1 MTSAAFVNALNQ
13 NAGNVL
19 SPAEFSAAINAFG
32 PPPAGGNSNNVS
44 ARAQVLRQ
52 VAEDQD
58 LFKAEANR
66 AFVLTEYFGY
76 LRRNPNDAPDNE
88 YGGFDFWLNKL
99 NENNGDYVKAE
110 MVKAFIASPEF
121 RQRFGQ

>member
-1 MTSAAFVNALNQ
+1 MFGNAADTA
-13 NAGNVL
+13 NVT
-19 SPAEFSAAINAFG
+19 
-32 PPPAGGNSNNVS
+32 
-44 ARAQVLRQ
+44 ARAQAARQ
-52 VAEDQD
+52 VAEDTD

-88 YGGFDFWLNKL
+88 YGGYDFWLNKL

-121 RQRFGQ
+121 RQRFGP